1 MKFKA
6 LRIIE
11 VEKNIFDKQFIER
24 YSSELTDNEV
34 LIRVH
39 YSSLNYKDALSAS
52 GNKGVSRNFPHT
64 PGIDAS
70 GVVVSSK
77 DTRWKEGDHVLV
89 TSYDLGM
96 STDGGFGQLIS
107 VPSRWV
113 IQLPNGLSLADA
125 MRLGTAGLTAAM
137 CVDKLL
143 KNGLKPEDGDV
154 VVTGATGGVGTL
166 AVMLLAK
173 LGFQVVAVSGKQEA
187 EVFLKNLGAKKV
199 ITREDLNDDSA
210 RPLLKGI
217 YAGGIDT
224 VGGNMLVTL
233 LKSVQ
238 YNASVAICGLVNSA
252 ELHTTVFPFILRGL
266 SLFGVDS
273 AEASLAWRTEVW
285 HKLANEWKLD
295 NLESITKTVQLE
307 EIIPEIDKILAGG
320 QMGRILVDLQN

>member
-6 LRIIE
+6 FRIIE
-11 VEKNIFDKQFIER
+11 VEKNIFDKQFVER

-77 DTRWKEGDHVLV
+77 DPRWKEGDNVLV

-96 STDGGFGQLIS
+96 NTDGGFGQLIS
-107 VPSRWV
+107 VPSSWV

-166 AVMLLAK
+166 AVMLLSK

-273 AEASLAWRTEVW
+273 AEASLAWRTELW
-285 HKLANEWKLD
+285 HKLANEWKLE